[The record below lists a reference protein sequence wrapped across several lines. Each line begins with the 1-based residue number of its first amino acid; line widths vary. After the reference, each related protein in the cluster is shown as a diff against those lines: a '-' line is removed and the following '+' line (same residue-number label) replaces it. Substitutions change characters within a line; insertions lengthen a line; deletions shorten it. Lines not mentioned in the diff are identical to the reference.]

1 MDGNLLMDKLTN
13 KALVTP
19 TPGLS
24 TVCIQVI
31 GVVNQESSHDA
42 ADLVTRMEMVISYRL
57 WQYIFHNIYAMDM
70 WIYFL
75 GLPSGFC
82 NISKTDVTYVKEYMY
97 VCWYMLLMQPS
108 VI

>member
-13 KALVTP
+13 EALVTP

-31 GVVNQESSHDA
+31 GVVHQESSHDA

-57 WQYIFHNIYAMDM
+57 
-70 WIYFL
+70 
-75 GLPSGFC
+75 
-82 NISKTDVTYVKEYMY
+82 
-97 VCWYMLLMQPS
+97 
-108 VI
+108 